1 MDSPSYGL
9 SGFKRFPSHLMHA
22 APFLNLLRVYGSTQ
36 ISALKANLSTT
47 TMTSTPHVDA
57 AVEAVER
64 VELVRLWPLGV
75 WLSGAEAAEAVRKWP
90 CPATGVADDED
101 GMRECPGVG
110 GHDESEGAL
119 AWPPVSAVVFE
130 VWLSPRL
137 CFTITSA
144 AARHL

>member
-1 MDSPSYGL
+1 
-9 SGFKRFPSHLMHA
+9 
-22 APFLNLLRVYGSTQ
+22 
-36 ISALKANLSTT
+36 
-47 TMTSTPHVDA
+47 MTSTPHVDA

-64 VELVRLWPLGV
+64 VELVRLWPLGLGA
-75 WLSGAEAAEAVRKWP
+75 WLSEAVEGIRKWP
-90 CPATGVADDED
+90 GPATGVADDED

-137 CFTITSA
+137 CFIITSA
-144 AARHL
+144 AARH